1 MIVVSTDIYC
11 STRIL
16 YNVFLFFQLFALL
29 PTLSGVDYK
38 DWAAQM
44 KPYLMSQ
51 GVFCVVSGKEDVDLD
66 TYNAHNEKAIGTLV
80 LKIAPTLCQK
90 WQNIEEAKDIWKG
103 LKNQFST
110 PSLTVVCGEFK
121 KLMDTQIPISNHPAP
136 SFAAINNHF
145 ALLWEYNYPINEQT
159 QVMIVMAKLTPYMD
173 VMTQLLNIKSIE
185 STRDVKI
192 DDMVMTTTGEGEAV
206 VSSSVT
212 TKVKKLAS
220 PPITL
225 AELEEQT
232 VLTWQKHT

>member
-29 PTLSGVDYK
+29 PTLSDVDYK

-44 KPYLMSQ
+44 KPYLMS
-51 GVFCVVSGKEDVDLD
+51 
-66 TYNAHNEKAIGTLV
+66 
-80 LKIAPTLCQK
+80 
-90 WQNIEEAKDIWKG
+90 
-103 LKNQFST
+103 
-110 PSLTVVCGEFK
+110 
-121 KLMDTQIPISNHPAP
+121 
-136 SFAAINNHF
+136 
-145 ALLWEYNYPINEQT
+145 
-159 QVMIVMAKLTPYMD
+159 
-173 VMTQLLNIKSIE
+173 NIKSIE

-206 VSSSVT
+206 ESSSVT